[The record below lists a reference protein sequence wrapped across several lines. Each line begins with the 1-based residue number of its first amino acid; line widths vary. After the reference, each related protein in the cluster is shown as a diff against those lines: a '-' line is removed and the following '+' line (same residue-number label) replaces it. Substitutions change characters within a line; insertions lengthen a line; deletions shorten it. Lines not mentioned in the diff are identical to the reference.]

1 MCVWLTNIIWLTVAA
16 QLRILTEIPHSRCY
30 VIKYLSVYCSTDSL
44 ANDRLMGE
52 MTNKDI
58 KILLT
63 ETEITIRVNELAVEI
78 AKSIDDDWLVVAL
91 LRGSFIFA
99 ADLVRALHKNG
110 VNPRIDF
117 MTGSSYGDNQYSN
130 RQVEVNYDT
139 KAEVKDQKILL
150 IDDIFD
156 TGHTMKAT
164 VELMQ
169 QRRVSEL
176 KTAVLL
182 EKPSRHEVDLVIDY
196 VGFEI
201 ENHFVVGYG
210 LDSANRYRTLPY
222 IGYVVYGIS

>member
-1 MCVWLTNIIWLTVAA
+1 
-16 QLRILTEIPHSRCY
+16 
-30 VIKYLSVYCSTDSL
+30 
-44 ANDRLMGE
+44 MGA

-63 ETEITIRVNELAVEI
+63 EAEIKIRVNELATEI
-78 AKSIDDDWLVVAL
+78 AKSIDDDWLVIAL

-117 MTGSSYGDNQYSN
+117 MTVSSYGDKEHSS

-139 KAEVKDQKILL
+139 KADVKDQKILL

-164 VELMQ
+164 AELMQ
-169 QRRVSEL
+169 ERGVNQL

-182 EKPSRHEVDLVIDY
+182 EKPARHEVNLKIDH
-196 VGFEI
+196 VGFEGRRP
-201 ENHFVVGYG
+201 V
-210 LDSANRYRTLPY
+210 L
-222 IGYVVYGIS
+222 